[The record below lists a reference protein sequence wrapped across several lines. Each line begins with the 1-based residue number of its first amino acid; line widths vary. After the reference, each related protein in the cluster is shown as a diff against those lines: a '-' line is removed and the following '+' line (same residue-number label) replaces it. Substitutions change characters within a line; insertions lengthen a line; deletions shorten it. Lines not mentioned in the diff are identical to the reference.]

1 MAKRPNLVVTSTTPV
16 AIEPLV
22 KTVRVASTDSA
33 RFEAFVLPKNAVICG
48 AYVMGTANSGAVTS
62 AVITV
67 GTGGAGTEL
76 INAYNVKTGGAG
88 YFNVGSASG
97 SHMGTQLSA
106 DTLYNAVYTGVGG
119 GDSGNWLVKV
129 EYYIP
134 QQGFDH

>member
-22 KTVRVASTDSA
+22 KTVRVAYTDSA
-33 RFEAFVLPKNAVICG
+33 RFEAFTLPKGAVICG
-48 AYVMGTANSGAVTS
+48 AYVMGTANSGAVAS

-76 INAYNVKTGGAG
+76 INAYNVKTSGAG
-88 YFNVGSASG
+88 YFAVGSAAG
-97 SHMGTQLSA
+97 SHIGTQLSA

-119 GDSGNWLVKV
+119 SDSGNWLVRV

-134 QQGFDH
+134 SQGFDH